1 MAPAGRRLLVVD
13 TATPV
18 AVIGVVDVGADEAAV
33 VVVEAALHETQ
44 RHAERLP
51 DAVSDV
57 LAAAG
62 AVDGVVVGVGP
73 GSFIGVRTGIAFV
86 AGLCRA
92 RGLPLLGTSTLAAL
106 ACSVDVDVPD
116 GAGVVAV
123 LDAKRGEHYVQR
135 FVRRGA
141 RLEADG
147 PPQAARPGAHGAHDG
162 DVVVGV
168 GGVDA
173 AARVGPS
180 VLGIAR
186 AAALGALVTPVLPL
200 YVRAPDAK
208 LPSVDPGRALKDLGG
223 GL

>member
-1 MAPAGRRLLVVD
+1 MAPLGRILVVD

-18 AVIGVVDVGADEAAV
+18 AVVGVVDVAAGFV
-33 VVVEAALHETQ
+33 VVAEATLAETQ

-51 DAVSDV
+51 AAVADV

-62 AVDGVVVGVGP
+62 AVDAVVVGVGP

-106 ACSVDVDVPD
+106 ACSIDVDADADADV
-116 GAGVVAV
+116 GLVAV
-123 LDAKRGEHYVQR
+123 IDAKRGEHYVQR
-135 FVRRGA
+135 FVRRGVHLA
-141 RLEADG
+141 AVG
-147 PPQAARPGAHGAHDG
+147 PPQAARPGDIHVGVG

-168 GGVDA
+168 GGAGA

-180 VLGIAR
+180 VVGLAR
-186 AAALGALVTPVLPL
+186 AAAQGALVAPVLPL

-208 LPSVDPGRALKDLGG
+208 LPSVDPSRALKDLGG
-223 GL
+223 AL